1 MNEDTTPI
9 ISEENGRDTKGRF
22 AVGNVGKPKGATNK
36 TTKDLQ
42 QFITNFLN
50 EKTFEIPFIWESL
63 DDKEKIMIFLHL
75 AKLVTPKP
83 TIQSQKNENFKF
95 DFDTIQVNI
104 INPTK
109 EITNED

>member
-1 MNEDTTPI
+1 
-9 ISEENGRDTKGRF
+9 
-22 AVGNVGKPKGATNK
+22 
-36 TTKDLQ
+36 
-42 QFITNFLN
+42 
-50 EKTFEIPFIWESL
+50 
-63 DDKEKIMIFLHL
+63 MIFLHL

-95 DFDTIQVNI
+95 DFDTIEVNI

>member
-1 MNEDTTPI
+1 MNENKTLNTSNYVD
-9 ISEENGRDTKGRF
+9 ENGKFKKG
-22 AVGNVGKPKGATNK
+22 NIGKPKGATNK

-95 DFDTIQVNI
+95 DFDTIEVNI